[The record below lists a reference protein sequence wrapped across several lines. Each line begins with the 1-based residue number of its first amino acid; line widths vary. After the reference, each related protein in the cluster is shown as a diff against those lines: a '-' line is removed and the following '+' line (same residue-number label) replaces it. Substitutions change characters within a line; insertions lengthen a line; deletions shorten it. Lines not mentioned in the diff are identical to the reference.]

1 MIEAFVMSTKVRPAA
16 QAVEL
21 NEILSPP
28 PEPERAPRWP
38 WILIA
43 LFTLGMFA
51 AAIGVFLW
59 SREMASSR
67 DLKRATAVKINYVA
81 NGKLKS
87 LNVTDPAEVRDLL
100 DSLEIKD
107 TNGGWWQS
115 GSPGSIDF
123 TLRDGTVAHVLF
135 DSAIQ
140 LNRQE
145 WGQVIVTDKFHK
157 KVNALATKAEGRPI
171 DILNKNN

>member
-1 MIEAFVMSTKVRPAA
+1 MSTKVRPVA

-21 NEILSPP
+21 NEILTAP

-51 AAIGVFLW
+51 AAIGVFWW
-59 SREMASSR
+59 SREMASSK

-81 NGKLKS
+81 NGKQKS
-87 LNVTDPAEVRDLL
+87 LAVTDPAELSDLL

-115 GSPGSIDF
+115 GSAGSVDF
-123 TLRDGTVAHVLF
+123 TLRDGTVAHVLV
-135 DSAIQ
+135 DSANQ

-145 WGQVIVTDKFHK
+145 WGQITVTDKFYR
-157 KVNALATKAEGRPI
+157 KVNSLATKAEGRPI
-171 DILNKNN
+171 DILNRNN